1 MTPKVNRI
9 AVVLLDL
16 RSSENAGAIC
26 RTAECAGV
34 KEMYCVGTT
43 PGPLD
48 RFGRINK
55 KFAKASLGAEK
66 NVQVEYCKDIGMLL
80 KKLKKPARQK
90 GCSGGEKF
98 EIIALE
104 QNKRAIDYRK
114 FKPRNNFAL
123 IVGNEVD
130 GIPNNILSKADKI
143 IEIPLRGEK
152 ESLNVSVA
160 FGVSIFEIVKNIK

>member
-1 MTPKVNRI
+1 MIPKVNRI

-66 NVQVEYCKDIGMLL
+66 NVRVEHHKEIGTIL
-80 KKLKKPARQK
+80 KKLKK
-90 GCSGGEKF
+90 EKF

-114 FKPRNNFAL
+114 LKRHNNFAL
-123 IVGNEVD
+123 IVGNEVG
-130 GIPNNILSKADKI
+130 GIPQNILSKTDKI
-143 IEIPLRGEK
+143 IEIPLKGEK

-160 FGVSIFEIVKNIK
+160 FGVSIFEIIKNIK